1 MKKNPEIIFLFILGA
16 LGILSKQFLSQTKYY
31 PNFLKD
37 FNNPFIEGLIIAV
50 VFIILFGVP
59 GFFIILLVEKI
70 RRDSKKNLRSFK
82 TLNEYYLNGNVPRV
96 VKQTFITLPFYFYI
110 KFKAD
115 EPFTFLFFKSAIEK
129 ADISYLTLL
138 IPFLLCS
145 YLIKLEFQ
153 NTKFDYIGEK
163 YVDKNAGVQR
173 LGLIYGIWYGL
184 FGWLCS
190 AILDFL
196 LMAIMVIRL
205 LI

>member
-1 MKKNPEIIFLFILGA
+1 MKKNPEIIFFFILGA

-96 VKQTFITLPFYFYI
+96 VKQTLITLPFYFYI
-110 KFKAD
+110 KFSSGN
-115 EPFTFLFFKSAIEK
+115 FIRTFWCWRWFSYDTFFDFYGDPTS
-129 ADISYLTLL
+129 
-138 IPFLLCS
+138 LCS
-145 YLIKLEFQ
+145 
-153 NTKFDYIGEK
+153 
-163 YVDKNAGVQR
+163 
-173 LGLIYGIWYGL
+173 
-184 FGWLCS
+184 S
-190 AILDFL
+190 
-196 LMAIMVIRL
+196 
-205 LI
+205 